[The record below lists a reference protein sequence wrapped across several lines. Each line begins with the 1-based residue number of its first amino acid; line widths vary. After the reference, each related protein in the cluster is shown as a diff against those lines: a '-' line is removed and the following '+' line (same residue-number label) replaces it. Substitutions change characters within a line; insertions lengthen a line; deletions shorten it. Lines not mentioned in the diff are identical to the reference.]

1 MYLTGAQQFSVAA
14 IPLFKGGEPMP
25 VYVGQRFGSADDG
38 LKCHD
43 YQYMAPLA
51 LLPTGAVA
59 EMAWVNEFQV
69 EIGVPAV

>member
-14 IPLFKGGEPMP
+14 IPLFKGGEPLP

-43 YQYMAPLA
+43 YQYWEPLS
-51 LLPTGAVA
+51 LDSSGRVR
-59 EMAWVNEFQV
+59 EMAWVSEFTLELLV
-69 EIGVPAV
+69 